1 MQSKAET
8 VNQYMEELPEDRQI
22 PMQNLRKAILENI
35 PKGFSETMSY
45 GMIGYVVPH
54 SIYPSGYHCTPK
66 LPLPFINLASQK
78 NFIAVYYMGF
88 ADKTI
93 LEWFH
98 NEYPKYSKAKL
109 DMGVGCI
116 RLKKID
122 QIPYELIGQL
132 ASKMTVENW
141 IDVYEKTYKNPNK

>member
-8 VNQYMEELPEDRQI
+8 VNQYMDELPEDRQI
-22 PMQNLRKAILENI
+22 PIQNLRKEILENI
-35 PKGFSETMSY
+35 PKGYLETMSY

-54 SIYPSGYHCTPK
+54 TIYPSGYHCTPK
-66 LPLPFINLASQK
+66 LPLPFMNVASQK

-93 LEWFH
+93 LEWFTD
-98 NEYPKYSKAKL
+98 EFPKHSKSKL

-116 RLKKID
+116 RFKKID
-122 QIPYELIGQL
+122 QIPYQLIGQL
-132 ASKMTVENW
+132 ASKMTVEDW
-141 IDVYEKTYKNPNK
+141 INVYEKTYKNKD